1 MKKLLLLMFLLAS
14 SAMLY
19 PQEMTE
25 DGRCAPPHP
34 ITENMV
40 KGSGQMGDF
49 TITDSDGVT
58 RNLYETLDQGMTIM
72 LDLFFTT

>member
-1 MKKLLLLMFLLAS
+1 MRKILMLMFILTFTAALF
-14 SAMLY
+14 
-19 PQEMTE
+19 PQEMTS
-25 DGRCAPPHP
+25 DGRCAPHHP
-34 ITENMV
+34 ITANMV
-40 KGSGQMGDF
+40 KGTTEMGNF

>member
-1 MKKLLLLMFLLAS
+1 MFVLTFSTALFS
-14 SAMLY
+14 
-19 PQEMTE
+19 QKMTD

-40 KGSGQMGDF
+40 KGSGQMGNF
-49 TITDSDGVT
+49 TITDSDGIT

>member
-1 MKKLLLLMFLLAS
+1 MKKLLLLFFIVVFS
-14 SAMLY
+14 SAVHS
-19 PQEMTE
+19 QEMTD
-25 DGRCAPPHP
+25 DGRCAPHHP
-34 ITENMV
+34 ITANMV
-40 KGSGQMGDF
+40 KGSNQMGDF